1 MIRQAWEK
9 LQAGSSSELPV
20 HRARPGGWPKETQM
34 VLSGAH
40 WAQPQSPGRA
50 GGPLP
55 SPAGAAQGAAPLL
68 PVSATEPCVS
78 AEVSPR
84 GELTALVLDSHSPLD
99 RQPLRARLLVF
110 TSTCQTW
117 RRRTPRP
124 DPPRTGVQWPALHHG
139 TEVRAGSVPSTK
151 TTRRKDSCQD
161 RALARRRA
169 PTPAGSRA
177 RRGGTCSPGG
187 RGSRLPPSRPSP
199 AVELRSARG
208 SRSQ

>member
-1 MIRQAWEK
+1 
-9 LQAGSSSELPV
+9 
-20 HRARPGGWPKETQM
+20 M